1 MPAWVC
7 TGRFKPHVFRVLGAT
22 APFFLG
28 KYFMS
33 DSQDTQHQA
42 AMQDTQQKVRAAV
55 AAAKEK
61 RGVIIYLYGQGKG
74 KSSSGFGTLLRAVG
88 HGQTA
93 AVVQFI
99 KGTWKTG
106 EQQFFQQHP
115 NVRYEIMGTGFT
127 WDSQNRQK
135 DMAAAQAVWQ
145 KAQAFLQDESIN
157 LVLFDEITYMFD
169 FDYLD
174 LTACIAALKQKPPQQ
189 NIILTGRS
197 AIPEL
202 IELADT
208 VSEINDIKHAFRA
221 GVKAQRGIEF

>member
-1 MPAWVC
+1 MATIFVDRLVHPSAAAQ
-7 TGRFKPHVFRVLGAT
+7 FLLRVYMT
-22 APFFLG
+22 
-28 KYFMS
+28 
-33 DSQDTQHQA
+33 DQQDAEHQA
-42 AMQDTQQKVRAAV
+42 AMQETQQKVRAAI

-88 HGQTA
+88 HGQQA

-106 EQQFFQQHP
+106 EQQFFGQHP

-135 DMAAAQAVWQ
+135 DITAAEQVWQ
-145 KAQAFLQDESIN
+145 TAQTFLQDDSIN
-157 LVLFDEITYMFD
+157 IILFDEITYMFD
-169 FDYLD
+169 YGYLD
-174 LTACIAALKQKPPQQ
+174 LASCIQALREKPSMQ

>member
-1 MPAWVC
+1 M
-7 TGRFKPHVFRVLGAT
+7 T
-22 APFFLG
+22 
-28 KYFMS
+28 
-33 DSQDTQHQA
+33 DTQDLAHEA
-42 AMQDTQQKVRAAV
+42 AMQATQAKVRAAV

-61 RGVIIYLYGQGKG
+61 RGVIIYLYGEGKG

-93 AVVQFI
+93 AIVQFI

-106 EQQFFQQHP
+106 EQQFFKEHP
-115 NVRYEIMGTGFT
+115 KVRHEIMGTGFT

-135 DMAAAQAVWQ
+135 DRAAAAEVWQ
-145 KAQAFLQDESIN
+145 KAQGFLQDEQIN
-157 LVLFDEITYMFD
+157 LVLLDEITYMFD
-169 FDYLD
+169 YDYLD
-174 LTACIAALKQKPPQQ
+174 LADCINTLKNKPGMQ
-189 NIILTGRS
+189 NVILTGRS

-221 GVKAQRGIEF
+221 GIKAQRGIEF

>member
-1 MPAWVC
+1 M
-7 TGRFKPHVFRVLGAT
+7 T
-22 APFFLG
+22 
-28 KYFMS
+28 
-33 DSQDTQHQA
+33 DTQDLAHEV
-42 AMQDTQQKVRAAV
+42 AMQATQAKVRAAV

-61 RGVIIYLYGQGKG
+61 RGVIIYLYGEGKG

-93 AVVQFI
+93 AIVQFI

-106 EQQFFQQHP
+106 EQQFFKEHP
-115 NVRYEIMGTGFT
+115 KVRHEIMGTGFT

-135 DMAAAQAVWQ
+135 DRAAAAEVWQ
-145 KAQAFLQDESIN
+145 KAQGFLQDEQIN
-157 LVLFDEITYMFD
+157 LVLLDEITYMFD
-169 FDYLD
+169 YDYLD
-174 LTACIAALKQKPPQQ
+174 LADCINTLKSKPLMQ
-189 NIILTGRS
+189 NVILTGRN

-208 VSEINDIKHAFRA
+208 VSEIKDIKHAFRS

>member
-1 MPAWVC
+1 M
-7 TGRFKPHVFRVLGAT
+7 T
-22 APFFLG
+22 
-28 KYFMS
+28 
-33 DSQDTQHQA
+33 DSQDAEHQA

-115 NVRYEIMGTGFT
+115 KVHYEIMGTGFT

-135 DMAAAQAVWQ
+135 DMAAAEAVWQ
-145 KAQAFLQDESIN
+145 KATAFLQDESIN
-157 LVLFDEITYMFD
+157 LILFDEITYMFD
-169 FDYLD
+169 YGYLD
-174 LTACIAALKQKPPQQ
+174 LANCIAALKQKPLMQ

-208 VSEINDIKHAFRA
+208 VSEINDIKHAFRS

>member
-1 MPAWVC
+1 MHDPSDD
-7 TGRFKPHVFRVLGAT
+7 
-22 APFFLG
+22 
-28 KYFMS
+28 S
-33 DSQDTQHQA
+33 DSQRAHQA
-42 AMQDTQQKVRAAV
+42 AMQEQQKTVRAAV

-74 KSSSGFGTLLRAVG
+74 KSSSGFGTLLRALG
-88 HGQTA
+88 HGQEA
-93 AVVQFI
+93 AIVQFI

-106 EQQFFQQHP
+106 EQVFFKDHP
-115 NVRYEIMGTGFT
+115 RLRHEIMGTGFT
-127 WDSQNRQK
+127 WDSQNRAT
-135 DMAAAQAVWQ
+135 DMAAAREVWA
-145 KAQAFLQDESIN
+145 KAEGFLADPAIN
-157 LVLFDEITYMFD
+157 LVLLDELTYMFD

-174 LTACIAALKQKPPQQ
+174 LAQCLAVLRQKPLQQ
-189 NIILTGRS
+189 NVIITGRS